1 MNTLQDRD
9 CPICGSSE
17 KKLYISSG
25 FAADQSADDF
35 AYYQNLW
42 YGLDKSIHFLSYHNC
57 LNCNAVYC
65 PRYFTEESL
74 NELYK
79 SMPPNM
85 ELIADHLIQKTQARY
100 ALSLLK
106 SIEKWYLT
114 KTSQKFTIL
123 ELGSDTGHFLVELIN
138 LLQKKF
144 DVDAKEIT
152 IVSIEPNVAVHAT
165 LKNNLEKLGVNFEV
179 YATFEQYENFSNSP
193 SIDIIVAIHVFDH
206 LLNPKQILKEISKH
220 CSGEFFVYGVV
231 HNLKSILRNLM
242 GRRWPPFCFQHPQ
255 LYSKQSL
262 PQLFTHSF
270 KVESL
275 SISPT
280 FNDYPLSVITSFLKL
295 DFLTKLVKFIY
306 LTIPLGN
313 IQFICKGYK
322 NIEN

>member
-1 MNTLQDRD
+1 
-9 CPICGSSE
+9 
-17 KKLYISSG
+17 
-25 FAADQSADDF
+25 
-35 AYYQNLW
+35 
-42 YGLDKSIHFLSYHNC
+42 
-57 LNCNAVYC
+57 
-65 PRYFTEESL
+65 
-74 NELYK
+74 
-79 SMPPNM
+79 MPPNM

-165 LKNNLEKLGVNFEV
+165 LKNNLEKL
-179 YATFEQYENFSNSP
+179 
-193 SIDIIVAIHVFDH
+193 
-206 LLNPKQILKEISKH
+206 
-220 CSGEFFVYGVV
+220 
-231 HNLKSILRNLM
+231 M
-242 GRRWPPFCFQHPQ
+242 GRRWPLFCFQHPQ

-275 SISPT
+275 SISST
-280 FNDYPLSVITSFLKL
+280 FNGYPLSVITSFLKL
-295 DFLTKLVKFIY
+295 DFLTKLFKCIY
-306 LTIPLGN
+306 SN
-313 IQFICKGYK
+313 SS
-322 NIEN
+322 